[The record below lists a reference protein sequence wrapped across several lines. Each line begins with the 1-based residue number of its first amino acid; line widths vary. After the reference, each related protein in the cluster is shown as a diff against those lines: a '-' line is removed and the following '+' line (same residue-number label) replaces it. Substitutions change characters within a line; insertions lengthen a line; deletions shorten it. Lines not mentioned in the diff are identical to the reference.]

1 MSVNKLQNYL
11 VTLLYVKWC
20 SFVISRDLLFCR
32 CIKPNH
38 MKSPNVFD
46 AKLVMDQLRS
56 TGMLEITKI
65 RRLGYPVRLTFDV
78 FLQRYQF
85 TSNSHETIKKNIL
98 SCTTYLRCLPS
109 KVSVHF

>member
-1 MSVNKLQNYL
+1 
-11 VTLLYVKWC
+11 
-20 SFVISRDLLFCR
+20 
-32 CIKPNH
+32 

-85 TSNSHETIKKNIL
+85 TSNSHETIKKQISIL
-98 SCTTYLRCLPS
+98 YDLPS
-109 KVSVHF
+109 MSSFKGISSLLILLKL